1 MDGVLAGFTMFRA
14 DTRGRLIFPHTEVD
28 PAFRGRGIAQQLVA
42 GAMAD
47 VASRGETVI
56 PHCPVVSAYLRKN
69 DVPGLDVDL
78 ADAPAPGVTL
88 AAMTRLDT
96 DDAVATEAS
105 SECDGPR
112 ALLLESRE
120 VPLGGVRAMAVRRA
134 LPQRD
139 LPLVGAWCFL
149 DRFGPQ
155 VTRMRVEPHPHIGLQ
170 TVTWPFVG
178 EVRHRDTIGSDVVVR
193 RGALNL
199 MTSGAGIAHS
209 EYSVG
214 EDAVPLDALQ
224 LWVALPECR
233 RHGAPAFERHEDLP
247 VVPLDGRLGCGRR
260 GDRGARRVR
269 RRRLA
274 RRPSTRRSSAPSC
287 ASRRAPACACRSTRR
302 GSTRSS
308 AVEGDVTVMTATESA
323 VAARRRAP
331 ALPRRA
337 AATTSRSRATTG
349 ATLFL
354 LGGEPFEDDIV
365 MWWNFVGRSHE
376 EIVQAREDWEGRVR
390 SLRPRRRSRR
400 RADPRA
406 AAARRAPHPSAPA
419 ASDRPTR

>member
-1 MDGVLAGFTMFRA
+1 
-14 DTRGRLIFPHTEVD
+14 
-28 PAFRGRGIAQQLVA
+28 
-42 GAMAD
+42 
-47 VASRGETVI
+47 
-56 PHCPVVSAYLRKN
+56 
-69 DVPGLDVDL
+69 
-78 ADAPAPGVTL
+78 
-88 AAMTRLDT
+88 MTRLDT

-105 SECDGPR
+105 AECDGPR

-120 VPLGGVRAMAVRRA
+120 VPLGGVRAMEVRRS

-224 LWVALPECR
+224 LWVALPESR

-247 VVPLDGRLGCGRR
+247 VVAAAVGRRTGRR
-260 GDRGARRVR
+260 GDGRARRR
-269 RRRLA
+269 SPA
-274 RRPSTRRSSAPSC
+274 PTRPRPCTRRSSEPSC
-287 ASRRAPACACRSTRR
+287 GSPPARACACRSTRR
-302 GSTRSS
+302 GSTRWSES
-308 AVEGDVTVMTATESA
+308 TAT
-323 VAARRRAP
+323 
-331 ALPRRA
+331 
-337 AATTSRSRATTG
+337 
-349 ATLFL
+349 
-354 LGGEPFEDDIV
+354 
-365 MWWNFVGRSHE
+365 
-376 EIVQAREDWEGRVR
+376 
-390 SLRPRRRSRR
+390 
-400 RADPRA
+400 
-406 AAARRAPHPSAPA
+406 
-419 ASDRPTR
+419 